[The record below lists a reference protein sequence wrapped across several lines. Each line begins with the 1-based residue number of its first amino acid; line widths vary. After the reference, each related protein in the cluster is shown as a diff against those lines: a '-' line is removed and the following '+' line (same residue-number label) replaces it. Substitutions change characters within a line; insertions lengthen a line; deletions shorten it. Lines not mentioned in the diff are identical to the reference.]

1 METNGLQSLDQLV
14 LNCTVGEIELGSDLR
29 YAFVLFPAH
38 AVYLPASLG
47 QSLDSL
53 LQPLFCLPVGEGLLG
68 RGRSFDR
75 CLPDIFR
82 QALLFCLPLEE
93 VDGLIG
99 DDANDIGF
107 GIFYFR
113 QPLPV
118 GPYL

>member
-1 METNGLQSLDQLV
+1 MEANGLQSLDQLV
-14 LNCTVGEIELGSDLR
+14 LNGAVGEIELGSDFR

-38 AVYLPASLG
+38 TIYLPAGLG

-53 LQPLFCLPVGEGLLG
+53 LQPLFCLPVGEGLFG
-68 RGRSFDR
+68 RGRPFDSR
-75 CLPDIFR
+75 LPDIFR
-82 QALLFCLPLEE
+82 QTLLFCLPLEE

-99 DDANDIGF
+99 DDTNDIGF
-107 GIFYFR
+107 GVFYFR